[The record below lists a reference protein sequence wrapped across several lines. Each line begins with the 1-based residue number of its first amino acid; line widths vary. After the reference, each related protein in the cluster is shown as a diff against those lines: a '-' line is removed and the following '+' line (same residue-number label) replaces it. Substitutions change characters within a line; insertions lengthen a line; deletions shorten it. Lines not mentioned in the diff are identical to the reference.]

1 MENCVMYVNNLC
13 NITMER
19 KDLAKI
25 SLKALKVFLKTYE
38 AKSPAMVELKED
50 LGKVVA
56 TLQCGDSDSLVECNS
71 YIAGKYSISHNI
83 AFRYNLRCTT
93 ESELRA
99 AGLESQTMALHQI
112 GHLLEDAL
120 KNETLLTKVST
131 VLNETAKEVVAY
143 GVEKLIENE
152 KGT

>member
-1 MENCVMYVNNLC
+1 MEV
-13 NITMER
+13 
-19 KDLAKI
+19 KDLPKI
-25 SLKALKVFLKTYE
+25 SLKALKVFLKTYK

-50 LGKVVA
+50 LGKVVTA
-56 TLQCGDSDSLVECNS
+56 LQRGDSDSLVECNS
-71 YIAGKYSISHNI
+71 YIAGKYFISPNI

-120 KNETLLTKVST
+120 KHETVLTKVST
-131 VLNETAKEVVAY
+131 ALNETAKEVVAY
-143 GVEKLIENE
+143 GIEKLMENG
-152 KGT
+152 KATQ